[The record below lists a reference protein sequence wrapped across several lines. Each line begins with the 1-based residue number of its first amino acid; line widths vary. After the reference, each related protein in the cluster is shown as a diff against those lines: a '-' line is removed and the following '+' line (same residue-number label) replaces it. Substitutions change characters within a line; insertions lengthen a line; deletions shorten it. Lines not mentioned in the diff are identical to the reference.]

1 VLIRLALKGP
11 YFFVSCSLLDDD
23 ETRPQA
29 AKDEIK
35 HGLAGTLVSSLHRLK
50 DTDNTDGGFFVFGDL
65 SVRVEGTFRLQFTL
79 YEVRDK
85 EVAYISSVSSGP
97 FNVYASKNWP
107 GMAEST
113 FLTRSFSDQGV
124 RLRLRKEP
132 RSRLGARGPASD
144 NYEPRRYN
152 IQNRRQSQTDPQQ
165 SQQIQQTFH
174 WDQESTGVQ
183 RQTQIDYLAR
193 QQNQQ
198 LPSPSPVSPTYQRKR
213 EYSHSTHSGSHASQS
228 EEPLSKRTR
237 TDPEQTHQQTYVP
250 QQYSL
255 SPEYGGKM
263 YSYPNQTTNVAFPSS
278 PHQLYNS
285 SFTTSPPSMTPRD
298 STNYFTPRRADAQFP
313 SISSTYES
321 PATRL
326 SNTQSQ
332 RFPSSYDYTPPLQPA
347 NQISSNVQQLQPQY
361 NPQLPQSMPPIRTP
375 IGMSVYNMQLD
386 SDQASILPRPPILAA
401 GDMQPPVPG
410 RATMPAIGTSHP
422 GGTVLPSMGGDFKY
436 PGTSMFDFKP
446 RDNNTNH

>member
-1 VLIRLALKGP
+1 
-11 YFFVSCSLLDDD
+11 
-23 ETRPQA
+23 
-29 AKDEIK
+29 
-35 HGLAGTLVSSLHRLK
+35 
-50 DTDNTDGGFFVFGDL
+50 
-65 SVRVEGTFRLQFTL
+65 VEGTFRLQFTL

-144 NYEPRRYN
+144 NYEPRRYK
-152 IQNRRQSQTDPQQ
+152 IQNRRQNQVDPQQ
-165 SQQIQQTFH
+165 SQQIQQAFH

-183 RQTQIDYLAR
+183 RENQIDYSAR

-198 LPSPSPVSPTYQRKR
+198 LPSPSAVSPSYERKR
-213 EYSHSTHSGSHASQS
+213 EYSHSTYSGSHTSQV
-228 EEPLSKRTR
+228 EESLSKRAR
-237 TDPEQTHQQTYVP
+237 TDPEHTHQQSYVP
-250 QQYSL
+250 QLYPL
-255 SPEYGGKM
+255 SPEYGGKL
-263 YSYPNQTTNVAFPSS
+263 YSYPNQTTTIAFPSS
-278 PHQLYNS
+278 HQLYNS
-285 SFTTSPPSMTPRD
+285 SFASSPLSIAPRD
-298 STNYFTPRRADAQFP
+298 QMNYFIPRRADAQVP

-321 PATRL
+321 PTTRL
-326 SNTQSQ
+326 SNAQPQ
-332 RFPSSYDYTPPLQPA
+332 RFPSSYDYITPPA
-347 NQISSNVQQLQPQY
+347 SQISTNVQQPQPQY
-361 NPQLPQSMPPIRTP
+361 IPQPSQPMPPIRTP

-386 SDQASILPRPPILAA
+386 SEQASVLPRPPILMA
-401 GDMQPPVPG
+401 GDMPPPVLG
-410 RATMPAIGTSHP
+410 RATMPSIGTSHP

>member
-1 VLIRLALKGP
+1 MHLTLKGP

-23 ETRPQA
+23 ETRSQA
-29 AKDEIK
+29 GKDEIK

-50 DTDNTDGGFFVFGDL
+50 DIDNTDGGFFVFGDL

-85 EVAYISSVSSGP
+85 EVAYINSVSSGP

-132 RSRLGARGPASD
+132 RSRLGVRGPASD
-144 NYEPRRYN
+144 NYEPRRYK
-152 IQNRRQSQTDPQQ
+152 IQNRRPSQTDPQQ
-165 SQQIQQTFH
+165 SQQMQQTFH

-183 RQTQIDYLAR
+183 RQTPVDFLAR

-213 EYSHSTHSGSHASQS
+213 EYSHSTHSGSHASQG
-228 EEPLSKRTR
+228 EEPLSKHVR
-237 TDPEQTHQQTYVP
+237 TDSEHIHQHPYVP
-250 QQYSL
+250 QQYSS
-255 SPEYGGKM
+255 SPEFGGKL
-263 YSYPNQTTNVAFPSS
+263 YSYPNQTTTVVFPSP

-285 SFTTSPPSMTPRD
+285 SFNSSPPSMTPRD
-298 STNYFTPRRADAQFP
+298 QTNYFIPRRADAQFP

-332 RFPSSYDYTPPLQPA
+332 RFSSGYEYTTPHQPA
-347 NQISSNVQQLQPQY
+347 NQISSDVQQPQPQY
-361 NPQLPQSMPPIRTP
+361 IPQQSQPMPSIRTP

-386 SDQASILPRPPILAA
+386 SEHTSMLPRPPILMA
-401 GDMQPPVPG
+401 GDMPPPVFG
-410 RATMPAIGTSHP
+410 RATMPAIGISHP

-436 PGTSMFDFKP
+436 SGTSMFDFKP
-446 RDNNTNH
+446 RDNTTNH

>member
-1 VLIRLALKGP
+1 VLTHLTLKGP

-23 ETRPQA
+23 ETRSQA
-29 AKDEIK
+29 DKDEIK

-65 SVRVEGTFRLQFTL
+65 SVKVEGTFRLQFTL

-85 EVAYISSVSSGP
+85 EVAYINSVSSGP

-113 FLTRSFSDQGV
+113 SLTRSFSDQGV

-144 NYEPRRYN
+144 NYEPRRYK
-152 IQNRRQSQTDPQQ
+152 IQNRRQSQTDSQQ
-165 SQQIQQTFH
+165 SQQMQQTFH

-183 RQTQIDYLAR
+183 RQTQIDYSAR
-193 QQNQQ
+193 QQNQP

-213 EYSHSTHSGSHASQS
+213 EYSHSTHTGFHASQG
-228 EEPLSKRTR
+228 EESLSKRAR
-237 TDPEQTHQQTYVP
+237 ADLEHTHQQPYVP

-255 SPEYGGKM
+255 SPEYSGKL
-263 YSYPNQTTNVAFPSS
+263 YSYPNQTTTVAFPSS
-278 PHQLYNS
+278 HQLYNS
-285 SFTTSPPSMTPRD
+285 NFTPSPLSMTPRD
-298 STNYFTPRRADAQFP
+298 QTNSFTPRRADAQFP
-313 SISSTYES
+313 SISSAYES

-326 SNTQSQ
+326 SNTQAQ
-332 RFPSSYDYTPPLQPA
+332 RFPSGYDYITPLQPA
-347 NQISSNVQQLQPQY
+347 NQISSNTQQPQPQY
-361 NPQLPQSMPPIRTP
+361 ISQLSQPMPPIRTP
-375 IGMSVYNMQLD
+375 IGISVYNMQLD
-386 SDQASILPRPPILAA
+386 SEQGSMLPRPPMLMAS
-401 GDMQPPVPG
+401 DMPPPVLG
-410 RATMPAIGTSHP
+410 RATVPSTGTLYP

-446 RDNNTNH
+446 RDNNPNH

>member
-1 VLIRLALKGP
+1 MRLTLEGP

-23 ETRPQA
+23 ETRSQA
-29 AKDEIK
+29 EKDEIK

-85 EVAYISSVSSGP
+85 EVAYINSVSSGP

-144 NYEPRRYN
+144 NYEPRRYK

-165 SQQIQQTFH
+165 YQQMQQTFH

-183 RQTQIDYLAR
+183 RQAQIDYSAR

-198 LPSPSPVSPTYQRKR
+198 LPSPSPALPTYQRNR
-213 EYSHSTHSGSHASQS
+213 EYSHSTHSGSHASQG
-228 EEPLSKRTR
+228 EEPLSKRAR
-237 TDPEQTHQQTYVP
+237 THSEHNHQQSYVS

-255 SPEYGGKM
+255 SPEYGGKLF
-263 YSYPNQTTNVAFPSS
+263 SYPNQTITLAVPSP
-278 PHQLYNS
+278 PHQLYS
-285 SFTTSPPSMTPRD
+285 SSTLTSSPQSMTPRD
-298 STNYFTPRRADAQFP
+298 QTNYFIPRRADSQFP
-313 SISSTYES
+313 SISSTYDS
-321 PATRL
+321 PTARL
-326 SNTQSQ
+326 SNTQPQ
-332 RFPSSYDYTPPLQPA
+332 RIPSGYDYTTHVQGA
-347 NQISSNVQQLQPQY
+347 SQIPSNVPQQQPQY
-361 NPQLPQSMPPIRTP
+361 IPQLSQPMPPMRTP

-386 SDQASILPRPPILAA
+386 SEQASVLPRPPNLMA
-401 GDMQPPVPG
+401 GDMPPPVFG
-410 RATMPAIGTSHP
+410 RATKPAIGTSLP

-436 PGTSMFDFKP
+436 PGTPMFDFKP